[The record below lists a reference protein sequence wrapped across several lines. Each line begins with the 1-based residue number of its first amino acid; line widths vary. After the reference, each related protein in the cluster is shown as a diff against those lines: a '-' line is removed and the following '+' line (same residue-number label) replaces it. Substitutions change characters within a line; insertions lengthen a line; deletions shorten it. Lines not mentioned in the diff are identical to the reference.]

1 MRKGDL
7 TLTTVTNRES
17 SQPYPAEASGVNEER
32 IYVIRAKERKNWWF
46 LGNLVQPIITSEM
59 TNGQFMMSQT
69 HAYLGSQPPVH
80 EHNGEDEI
88 FYILE
93 GAVTFWV
100 EDTEVTLGPGDSI
113 LMPKDVPH
121 IFQASSD
128 VESKWLNISGPAG
141 LEKFFEDVSV
151 DAEYPGPQR
160 GWAMDD
166 ATLSRLDRACE
177 KYGITLLDPSES
189 PRAKQQARREAQN

>member
-1 MRKGDL
+1 M
-7 TLTTVTNRES
+7 TLNSVASKETS
-17 SQPYPAEASGVNEER
+17 SPYPSKSGAVNEDR
-32 IYVIRAKERKNWWF
+32 IYVVRAKERKNWWF

-59 TNGQFMMSQT
+59 TNGQFMLSQT

-93 GAVTFWV
+93 GSVTFWV
-100 EDTEVTLGPGDSI
+100 EDVEVTLGPGDSI

-121 IFQASSD
+121 IFQASSE

-160 GWAMDD
+160 GWSMDD
-166 ATLSRLDRACE
+166 ETLSRLNRAC
-177 KYGITLLDPSES
+177 KKHGITLLEPSES
-189 PRAKQQARREAQN
+189 PRAKQEAQRAIQN

>member
-1 MRKGDL
+1 M
-7 TLTTVTNRES
+7 TTVTNRES
-17 SQPYPAEASGVNEER
+17 SQPYPAEASEVNEER

-100 EDTEVTLGPGDSI
+100 EDTAVTLGPGDSI

-121 IFQASSD
+121 IFQASSE
-128 VESKWLNISGPAG
+128 VETKWLNISGPAG

-166 ATLSRLDRACE
+166 ATLARLDKACE

-189 PRAKQQARREAQN
+189 PRAKQQARSEAQN

>member
-1 MRKGDL
+1 M
-7 TLTTVTNRES
+7 TLKSMPSTEATS
-17 SQPYPAEASGVNEER
+17 PYPVSPGALDEER
-32 IYVIRAKERKNWWF
+32 IYVVRASERKNWWF

-59 TNGQFMMSQT
+59 TNGQFMLSQT

-88 FYILE
+88 FYLLE
-93 GAVTFWV
+93 GSVTFWV

-113 LMPKDVPH
+113 LMPKNVPH
-121 IFQASSD
+121 IFQASSEI
-128 VESKWLNISGPAG
+128 ESKWLNISGPAG

-160 GWAMDD
+160 GWSMDEE
-166 ATLSRLDRACE
+166 TMSRLNKACA
-177 KYGITLLDPSES
+177 KHGITLLDPSES
-189 PRAKQQARREAQN
+189 PRAKQQMHRQTQS

>member
-1 MRKGDL
+1 M
-7 TLTTVTNRES
+7 TTVTNRES
-17 SQPYPAEASGVNEER
+17 SQPYPAEASEVNEER

-121 IFQASSD
+121 IFQASSE
-128 VESKWLNISGPAG
+128 VETKWLNISGPAG

-166 ATLSRLDRACE
+166 ATLARLDKACE